1 MSVKQEFLNWMTF
14 KVHNGKQTR
23 FWEDKWLGNSA
34 LKDQYPNL
42 FNLVHRKHVTVHTVL
57 NGDPL
62 NVSFRRHLT
71 GVNLRDW
78 MYLGHR
84 VANIQLGDNKD
95 IGIWQLHKSGQFS
108 VRSMYS
114 ALLDVRVLPINKP
127 VWKLKIPLKV
137 NFFIW
142 LLHHGIILTKDNLAK
157 RN

>member
-1 MSVKQEFLNWMTF
+1 MTF

-42 FNLVHRKHVTVHTVL
+42 FNLVHRKHATVHTVL

-71 GVNLRDW
+71 RNNLRDW
-78 MYLGHR
+78 MDLGHR

-95 IGIWQLHKSGQFS
+95 IGVWQLYKSGQFL
-108 VRSMYS
+108 VRSVYS

-137 NFFIW
+137 NFF
-142 LLHHGIILTKDNLAK
+142 LSGYSTVGLS
-157 RN
+157 

>member
-1 MSVKQEFLNWMTF
+1 MTF

-78 MYLGHR
+78 MDLGHR

-95 IGIWQLHKSGQFS
+95 IGIWQLYKSGQFS

-114 ALLDVRVLPINKP
+114 ALLEVRVLLINKP

-137 NFFIW
+137 KVFIW
-142 LLHHGIILTKDNLAK
+142 LLHRGVIRYPDKG
-157 RN
+157 